1 MCSNRPRRKEH
12 SVLKTR
18 GGKPFRDV
26 KIKTL
31 KDGKFFFVLFCFLS
45 FNIHNS
51 RLKHLSTELKSAVN

>member
-1 MCSNRPRRKEH
+1 MCSNRPRRKEY

-31 KDGKFFFVLFCFLS
+31 KDRKVFFFLS

-51 RLKHLSTELKSAVN
+51 RLKHLSIELKVL